1 MKSFSLLATAAIALP
16 LSSSAFAAGG
26 VGPVLA
32 DATKISVNGNGHQR
46 SFPCN
51 GRALMV
57 EGTDHIVTTTGV
69 CSSVEVT
76 GANNSVK
83 AEVAPKGKLIVAGTL
98 HKVEW
103 KSTGEPEQDLSGIDN
118 QVKRV
123 K

>member
-1 MKSFSLLATAAIALP
+1 MKLFSLLAIASVVLP
-16 LSSSAFAAGG
+16 LTSSVAAAEGI
-26 VGPVLA
+26 GPVLV
-32 DATKISVNGNGHQR
+32 DAKQISVNGNGHKR

-51 GRALMV
+51 GRALIV
-57 EGTDHIVTTTGV
+57 EGTDHVVTTTGV

-76 GANNSVK
+76 GANNSVT

-103 KSTGEPEQDLSGIDN
+103 KSTGEPVQDMSGVDN

>member
-1 MKSFSLLATAAIALP
+1 MKLISLLTIASIALP
-16 LSSSAFAAGG
+16 LTSSVAAAEGI
-26 VGPVLA
+26 GPVLV
-32 DATKISVNGNGHQR
+32 DATTISVNGNGHKR

-51 GRALMV
+51 GRVLIV
-57 EGTDHIVTTTGV
+57 EVTDHIVTTTGV

-76 GANNSVK
+76 GANNSVT

-103 KSTGEPEQDLSGIDN
+103 KSTGEPEQDLSGADN

>member
-1 MKSFSLLATAAIALP
+1 MKLISLLTIASIALP
-16 LSSSAFAAGG
+16 LTSSVAAAEGI
-26 VGPVLA
+26 GPVLV
-32 DATKISVNGNGHQR
+32 DATTISVNGNGHKR

-51 GRALMV
+51 GRVLIV

-76 GANNSVK
+76 GANNSVT

-103 KSTGEPEQDLSGIDN
+103 KSTGEPEQDLSGADN